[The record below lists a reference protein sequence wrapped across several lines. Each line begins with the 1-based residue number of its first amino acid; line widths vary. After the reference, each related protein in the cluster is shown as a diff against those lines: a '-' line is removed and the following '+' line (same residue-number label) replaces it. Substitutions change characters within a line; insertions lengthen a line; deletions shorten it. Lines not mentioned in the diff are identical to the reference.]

1 MSIKRVT
8 VSGLILVAAILFS
21 GCSTTRYASAP
32 RGAADAMVC
41 NRCNGVG
48 KVQTC
53 NRCEGSGSTT
63 EVQTTYRTQQVGH
76 GVYAQFITVPVLQS
90 CSVPCRTCAGHG
102 VLACET
108 GRYTCDRCIGTGRV
122 YLVDSA
128 GNKRPPRPKEKPRS
142 LLDASFEGE
151 EDAARMFLNRGDLVD
166 ATNSAGMTPLMW
178 AVTKGHTNVVQLL
191 LAHGANIQTCSTNG
205 MTPLLFAAA
214 EGRVEIARLLL
225 DKGAAI
231 EATNVFGVTPLL
243 CASFKGQTA
252 VAELLIARGANIN
265 ARSTGGGVPLSEAAF
280 AGNTNIVKMLL
291 DKGALIDVP
300 SNAGMTPLMWAANKG
315 HVAVAEMLIAYG
327 ADVNAKPGI
336 SGSPL
341 LEAAFGGNV
350 DIAKLLL
357 DKGVNIDA
365 TNNAGMTPLMW
376 AANKGHIKVAE
387 LLVARGASLALKS
400 KDGLTPHM
408 WANRNRHLD
417 VAKLLTVPHR
427 EAAEEATRTPLSEM
441 STVVRDYLAAAGK
454 LDVSLTR
461 SFLSGSCNQDIIT
474 EFKAKAAAG
483 WEFSPHDSRIG
494 DEKISD
500 DKSSGT
506 VEVNMVF
513 KGGNPPTFM
522 ETARTF
528 SLMSEKG
535 ILKITGM
542 NPPPMDSSL
551 GVRPL

>member
-1 MSIKRVT
+1 
-8 VSGLILVAAILFS
+8 
-21 GCSTTRYASAP
+21 
-32 RGAADAMVC
+32 
-41 NRCNGVG
+41 
-48 KVQTC
+48 
-53 NRCEGSGSTT
+53 
-63 EVQTTYRTQQVGH
+63 
-76 GVYAQFITVPVLQS
+76 
-90 CSVPCRTCAGHG
+90 
-102 VLACET
+102 
-108 GRYTCDRCIGTGRV
+108 
-122 YLVDSA
+122 
-128 GNKRPPRPKEKPRS
+128 
-142 LLDASFEGE
+142 
-151 EDAARMFLNRGDLVD
+151 
-166 ATNSAGMTPLMW
+166 
-178 AVTKGHTNVVQLL
+178 
-191 LAHGANIQTCSTNG
+191 
-205 MTPLLFAAA
+205 
-214 EGRVEIARLLL
+214 
-225 DKGAAI
+225 
-231 EATNVFGVTPLL
+231 
-243 CASFKGQTA
+243 
-252 VAELLIARGANIN
+252 
-265 ARSTGGGVPLSEAAF
+265 
-280 AGNTNIVKMLL
+280 
-291 DKGALIDVP
+291 
-300 SNAGMTPLMWAANKG
+300 MTPLMWAANKG
-315 HVAVAEMLIAYG
+315 HVKVAELLITRG
-327 ADVNAKPGI
+327 ADVNAKTGA
-336 SGSPL
+336 GGTPL